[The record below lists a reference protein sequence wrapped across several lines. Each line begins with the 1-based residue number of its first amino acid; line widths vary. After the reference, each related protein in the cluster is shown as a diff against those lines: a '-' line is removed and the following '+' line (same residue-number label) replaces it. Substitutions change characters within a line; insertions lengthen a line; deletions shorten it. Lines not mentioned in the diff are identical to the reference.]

1 MKAKALGGQRRK
13 TTGKRRLVVVGI
25 EAVIWDR
32 FIQQTSRGFKVIDK
46 NLVVFCEMG
55 DTVKNDWVDHFQ
67 GFAGTK
73 TDWVDH
79 FQGFAGTA
87 LM

>member
-1 MKAKALGGQRRK
+1 
-13 TTGKRRLVVVGI
+13 
-25 EAVIWDR
+25 
-32 FIQQTSRGFKVIDK
+32 
-46 NLVVFCEMG
+46 MG